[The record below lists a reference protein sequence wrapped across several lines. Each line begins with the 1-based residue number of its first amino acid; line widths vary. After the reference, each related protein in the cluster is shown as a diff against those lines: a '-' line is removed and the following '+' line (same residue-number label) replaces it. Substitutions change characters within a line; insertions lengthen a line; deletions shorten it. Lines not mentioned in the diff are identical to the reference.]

1 MDSKAEKDAAT
12 VETPEPRPRFTEA
25 QRSNLTRLI
34 QGSRFSAVANEVSGQ
49 KVTGKPSG

>member
-1 MDSKAEKDAAT
+1 MDSKAEKVVAT

-34 QGSRFSAVANEVSGQ
+34 QGSRFSVVANEGSGQ
-49 KVTGKPSG
+49 KLTGEPRG

>member
-1 MDSKAEKDAAT
+1 MDSKAEKVAP
-12 VETPEPRPRFTEA
+12 VETPEQRPRFTEA

-34 QGSRFSAVANEVSGQ
+34 QGSRFSVVADEGSGQ